1 MSGGILSQN
10 FKILKSVDAE
20 LLTQFLGVIYYNNA
34 LESQTCQLYTWQY
47 ISAVDSAQA
56 PDVTIQFS
64 GLRQNF
70 DVVWLNKDDSVLL
83 NTECGS
89 VDAFVPPSKA
99 FVRLLRGQCL

>member
-1 MSGGILSQN
+1 M
-10 FKILKSVDAE
+10 DAE

-64 GLRQNF
+64 GLR
-70 DVVWLNKDDSVLL
+70 
-83 NTECGS
+83 
-89 VDAFVPPSKA
+89 
-99 FVRLLRGQCL
+99 